1 MGSPLRSRRGRLRRS
16 RRPRCS
22 RGLRRSWRRRC
33 SRGSRG
39 LRRSWRSG
47 YLLFPIEIRREIA
60 FAERA
65 FLEHEP
71 AHRLEGLAALGALV
85 YSRATGSIC
94 WSETHRL
101 PSLSVGCFDAFRT
114 ALRGRVLSCSRF
126 AGCAPW
132 VEREMAMSREPF
144 RFPSHAEMTTLAE
157 ADALQVRGRG
167 ATRIKSRVRFWLRT
181 IGLRG

>member
-33 SRGSRG
+33 FRCSRG

-47 YLLFPIEIRREIA
+47 YFPIEIRREIA

-114 ALRGRVLSCSRF
+114 ALRGRVLSCFRF